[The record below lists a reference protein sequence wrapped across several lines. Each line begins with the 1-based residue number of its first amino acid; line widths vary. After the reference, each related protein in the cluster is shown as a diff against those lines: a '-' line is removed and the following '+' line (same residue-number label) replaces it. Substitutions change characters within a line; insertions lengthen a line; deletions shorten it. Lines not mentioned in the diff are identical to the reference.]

1 MMEPVGIDSIM
12 PVDLVVVGSVAV
24 SPKGY
29 FISPY
34 ISQNFLVLVIV

>member
-1 MMEPVGIDSIM
+1 MEPVGIDSIM